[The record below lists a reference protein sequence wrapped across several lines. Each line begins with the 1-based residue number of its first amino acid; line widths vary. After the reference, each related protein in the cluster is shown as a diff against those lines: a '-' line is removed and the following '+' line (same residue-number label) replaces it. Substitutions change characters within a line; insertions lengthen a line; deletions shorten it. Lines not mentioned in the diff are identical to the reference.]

1 MDASTLTSNLQN
13 TIQWV
18 QTNPLIVTLMSGG
31 AVVWLFSNIRNIWR
45 MIVSAISTVISFN
58 IYNTYEDSRAESYG
72 VQNLKIRQEIFNDL
86 VTKSKTLWERTVN
99 LDLNGGGN
107 DLCID
112 VNYNAAKEAASN
124 DKNIHSFARLRESL
138 LTATYGFSI
147 KILFGKLCFVN
158 RSYKQD
164 GMKIIVNTTIKVF
177 FAKKKPFMAKLEDF
191 IRKYQ
196 LKLFDQMRKNDYV
209 YIDNYETFSSAKYKR
224 NLSSIF
230 TDGDVHIE
238 LYKDIKKFLDN
249 KDIYRKLNYPYNY
262 CALLHGVPGSGKSST
277 LLAIATELKR
287 NIVYINLAT
296 TTAQR
301 LLKNLNNSPQESI
314 YVFEDIDAVSTKST
328 IGRTKTDKS
337 MKDMLADDVLL
348 KSLSLSDLLNIT
360 DGLLAS
366 DGTICLFTTN
376 HIEKLDPAFL
386 RAGRMNKI
394 IEYKYM
400 SSSTAQKMIHFYLNV
415 EIDDLKDEI
424 KPPELQE
431 MILDVLTEK
440 KTFNDLKSAFCKGI
454 M

>member
-1 MDASTLTSNLQN
+1 M
-13 TIQWV
+13 
-18 QTNPLIVTLMSGG
+18 
-31 AVVWLFSNIRNIWR
+31 
-45 MIVSAISTVISFN
+45 
-58 IYNTYEDSRAESYG
+58 
-72 VQNLKIRQEIFNDL
+72 
-86 VTKSKTLWERTVN
+86 TKSKTLWERTVN

-107 DLCID
+107 NLDID
-112 VNYNAAKEAASN
+112 VNYNAAKEAANNNESIN
-124 DKNIHSFARLRESL
+124 SFAQLRESL

-147 KILFGKLCFVN
+147 KIIFGKLCFVN
-158 RSYKQD
+158 HSYKQD
-164 GMKIIVNTTIKVF
+164 GIKIIVNTTIKVF
-177 FAKKKPFMAKLEDF
+177 FAKKKSFMAKLEDY
-191 IRKYQ
+191 IRRYQ
-196 LKLFDQMRKNDYV
+196 LKLFGQMKNNDYI
-209 YIDNYETFSSAKYKR
+209 YIDFCETFVSEKHKR
-224 NLSSIF
+224 SLSSIF
-230 TDGDVHIE
+230 TDGDVHID

-249 KDIYRKLNYPYNY
+249 KDIYKKLNYPYNY

-277 LLAIATELKR
+277 LLAIATELRK

-301 LLKNLNNSPQESI
+301 LLKDLNINPRGSI

-337 MKDMLADDVLL
+337 LKDMLADDVLL

-400 SSSTAQKMIHFYLNV
+400 SSSTAQRMIRSYLNV
-415 EIDDLKDEI
+415 EINDLKDGI

-440 KTFNDLKSAFCKGI
+440 KTLNDLKSAFCRSTI
-454 M
+454 

>member
-1 MDASTLTSNLQN
+1 
-13 TIQWV
+13 
-18 QTNPLIVTLMSGG
+18 
-31 AVVWLFSNIRNIWR
+31 
-45 MIVSAISTVISFN
+45 
-58 IYNTYEDSRAESYG
+58 
-72 VQNLKIRQEIFNDL
+72 
-86 VTKSKTLWERTVN
+86 
-99 LDLNGGGN
+99 
-107 DLCID
+107 
-112 VNYNAAKEAASN
+112 
-124 DKNIHSFARLRESL
+124 
-138 LTATYGFSI
+138 
-147 KILFGKLCFVN
+147 
-158 RSYKQD
+158 
-164 GMKIIVNTTIKVF
+164 MKIVVNTTIKVF
-177 FAKKKPFMAKLEDF
+177 FAKKKQFMEKLEDF

-196 LKLFDQMRKNDYV
+196 LKLFDQMRKNDCI
-209 YIDNYETFSSAKYKR
+209 YIDVNDMFSGEKYKR
-224 NLSSIF
+224 SLSSIF

-249 KDIYRKLNYPYNY
+249 QDIYKKLNYPYNY

-277 LLAIATELKR
+277 LLAIATELGK

-301 LLKNLNNSPQESI
+301 LLKSLNTSPRNSI

-328 IGRTKTDKS
+328 IGRTKSDKS
-337 MKDMLADDVLL
+337 LKDMLADDVLL

-400 SSSTAQKMIHFYLNV
+400 SSSTAQKMIHAYLNV
-415 EIDDLKDEI
+415 EVVDLKDGI

-440 KTFNDLKSAFCKGI
+440 KTLNDLKSAFCRST